1 MSNYEEVVSKLNRLI
16 EQYPDLENSLF
27 HADGD
32 WEKVSLSFDYP
43 KTFWLKWGDD
53 WNLKVA
59 KMAITVSKTKNLGW
73 ITEMFPNLVSLHLI
87 GSAKI
92 NSLLGLEKL
101 ANLKSLSLEKLSNWR
116 NLSELK
122 NINSLR
128 ALRFEVNSK
137 DLKIDLNEL
146 PESISVL
153 YFGPNKLEDLLYT
166 ENLDFN
172 RFKSLSSLTI
182 SASQLGDGSLIK
194 LPSTLKHFSLY
205 RNNSFKNLSMFSTL
219 PDDCR
224 IVIRSLHLS
233 TMAMPKEFKNIKIF
247 PHD

>member
-1 MSNYEEVVSKLNRLI
+1 MIITVGKTKKLN
-16 EQYPDLENSLF
+16 
-27 HADGD
+27 
-32 WEKVSLSFDYP
+32 
-43 KTFWLKWGDD
+43 
-53 WNLKVA
+53 
-59 KMAITVSKTKNLGW
+59 W
-73 ITEMFPNLVSLHLI
+73 ISEMFPNLVHLDLVGNSPI
-87 GSAKI
+87 K
-92 NSLLGLEKL
+92 SLLGLEKL
-101 ANLKSLSLEKLSNWR
+101 TSLKSLSLEKLSSWKDLN
-116 NLSELK
+116 ELK

-128 ALRFEVNSK
+128 GLRLEVNSK

-153 YFGPNKLEDLLYT
+153 YFGSNKLEDLLYI

-172 RFKSLSSLTI
+172 RFKDLSSLTI
-182 SASQLGDGSLIK
+182 LASHLGDGSLFK

-233 TMAMPKEFKNIKIF
+233 TMTMMKELNNITIF
-247 PHD
+247 PHN